1 MLQLQRYVI
10 YTELLKAKLLSYP
23 DLESSMTNTAIGE
36 VDDESDISVEVAVIS
51 VPTTQ
56 HTLTTTPL
64 TNRSPANRYSYQ
76 QAVLNTTTSWS
87 PNHLLTNLTH
97 HIYNGGLR
105 LWLSGSVSDCL
116 NWLWYWVIPSSTGF
130 KHALASCD
138 WS

>member
-76 QAVLNTTTSWS
+76 QAVLNTTTS
-87 PNHLLTNLTH
+87 
-97 HIYNGGLR
+97 
-105 LWLSGSVSDCL
+105 
-116 NWLWYWVIPSSTGF
+116 
-130 KHALASCD
+130 
-138 WS
+138 